1 MASKMEKISEAVVA
15 KVKLDAQNIIRE
27 AEEKAH
33 EEIEKAKKQ
42 REVRFEEEKGK
53 MLGEAVEEAA
63 RILAQASIKA
73 RQQLS
78 SAKADTIAKIIDGA
92 RKELPRISSDENY
105 FLNLIREAM
114 EGLGADK
121 ARIYVSLK
129 DVSTVRKFL
138 KADKE
143 LSGKIVEVRES
154 NCLGGVIAED
164 AEGKFRIDNT
174 YETRLEML
182 LPKLLPEINKK
193 LFEAP

>member
-1 MASKMEKISEAVVA
+1 MEKISEAVVS

-27 AEEKAH
+27 AEEKAQ
-33 EEIEKAKKQ
+33 EEIEKAKRQ
-42 REVRFEEEKGK
+42 REVRFEEERGR
-53 MLGEAVEEAA
+53 MLGEAEEEVA

-78 SAKADTIAKIIDGA
+78 SAKADAIAKIIDGA
-92 RKELPRISSDENY
+92 QKELSRISSDESY
-105 FLNLIREAM
+105 FPNLIREAM
-114 EGLGADK
+114 EGLGVDK
-121 ARIYVSLK
+121 ARIYVSPK
-129 DVSTVRKFL
+129 DVNTVKKFL
-138 KADKE
+138 EADKE

-164 AEGKFRIDNT
+164 VEGKLRIDNT

-182 LPKLLPEINKK
+182 LPKLLPKISKE

>member
-1 MASKMEKISEAVVA
+1 MEKLSEAVVS
-15 KVKLDAQNIIRE
+15 KVKLDAQNLIKE
-27 AEEKAH
+27 AEKKAQ
-33 EEIEKAKKQ
+33 EELKKAKKQ
-42 REVRFEEEKGK
+42 REAQFEKERDR
-53 MLGEAVEEAA
+53 MLGEAEEETA

-78 SAKADTIAKIIDGA
+78 SAKANTIAKIIDGA
-92 RKELPRISSDENY
+92 RKELSRISSDESY

-114 EGLGADK
+114 EGLSVDK
-121 ARIYVSLK
+121 ARIYVSPK
-129 DVSTVRKFL
+129 DVSAVKKFL
-138 KADKE
+138 ETDKE

-164 AEGKFRIDNT
+164 IEGKLRIDNT

-182 LPKLLPEINKK
+182 LPKLLPKISEE

>member
-1 MASKMEKISEAVVA
+1 MEKISEAVVS

-27 AEEKAH
+27 AEEKAQ
-33 EEIEKAKKQ
+33 EEIEKAKRQ
-42 REVRFEEEKGK
+42 REVRFKEERGR
-53 MLGEAVEEAA
+53 MLGEAEEEVA

-92 RKELPRISSDENY
+92 RKELSQISSDKSY

-121 ARIYVSLK
+121 ARIYVSPK
-129 DVSTVRKFL
+129 DVSTVKKFL

-143 LSGKIVEVRES
+143 LSEKIVEVRES

-164 AEGKFRIDNT
+164 LEGKLRIDNT

-182 LPKLLPEINKK
+182 LPKLLPKISEE

>member
-1 MASKMEKISEAVVA
+1 MEKIGEAIVA
-15 KVKLDAQNIIRE
+15 KVQLDAQNIIRE
-27 AEEKAH
+27 AEEKAK
-33 EEIEKAKKQ
+33 EEIEKAKRQ

-53 MLGEAVEEAA
+53 MLGEAEEEAA

-78 SAKADTIAKIIDGA
+78 SAKAATIAKIVDGA
-92 RKELPRISSDENY
+92 RKELPRISSDESY
-105 FLNLIREAM
+105 FLNLIREAIG
-114 EGLGADK
+114 GLDVDK
-121 ARIYVSLK
+121 CRIYVSPK
-129 DVSTVRKFL
+129 DARTVERLL
-138 KADKE
+138 KADRE
-143 LSGKIVEVRES
+143 LSGKIIEVREY

-164 AEGKFRIDNT
+164 AEGKLRIDNT